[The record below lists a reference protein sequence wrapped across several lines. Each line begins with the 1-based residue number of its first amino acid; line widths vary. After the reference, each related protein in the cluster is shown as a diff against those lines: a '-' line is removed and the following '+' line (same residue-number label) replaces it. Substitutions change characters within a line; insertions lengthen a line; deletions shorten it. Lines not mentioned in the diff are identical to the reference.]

1 MCEGMVSGDGLTE
14 ISSPEQNYGFQ
25 QFRLLFFTVK
35 RYDIEINVCINT
47 VIKEEVDE
55 ILFSKTQCGTPC
67 WFEKK
72 SNGVVYNHNQMDL
85 ICFIHVTLWLMFK
98 SLDRKVVEQ
107 NQLVFRYTFISG

>member
-1 MCEGMVSGDGLTE
+1 MVSGDGLTE

-55 ILFSKTQCGTPC
+55 ILFSKT
-67 WFEKK
+67 
-72 SNGVVYNHNQMDL
+72 
-85 ICFIHVTLWLMFK
+85 
-98 SLDRKVVEQ
+98 
-107 NQLVFRYTFISG
+107 